1 MIKRNLLVMG
11 LAVMLSAC
19 GFQLRGTGTTD
30 LALKELDVSARDAYG
45 DTVTQLRQV
54 LKSSGVN
61 VHAGAP
67 YKLFLAREDNTQRA
81 ASYAGS
87 ARSVEYELTDTLS
100 FEIRGQNN
108 TSLLA
113 DKLEVQKIYVHDSNN
128 LTGSDQ
134 EASQLRDEMR
144 AELVQQLVMRLQ
156 RLTPAQLDQLQ
167 ADAEARLRAE
177 QEALEAARK
186 AEAEATAPQ
195 QSPLQLP
202 LQLR

>member
-1 MIKRNLLVMG
+1 MRL
-11 LAVMLSAC
+11 
-19 GFQLRGTGTTD
+19 
-30 LALKELDVSARDAYG
+30 
-45 DTVTQLRQV
+45 
-54 LKSSGVN
+54 
-61 VHAGAP
+61 HAGAP
-67 YKLFLAREDNTQRA
+67 YKLVLVREEEKQRT
-81 ASYAGS
+81 ASYTGS
-87 ARSVEYELTDTLS
+87 VRSAEYELNRTLDYQ
-100 FEIRGQNN
+100 IRGSKN
-108 TSLLA
+108 LLL
-113 DKLEVQKIYVHDSNN
+113 LEDQASVQKIYLHDGSN
-128 LTGSDQ
+128 LIGSDQ

>member
-1 MIKRNLLVMG
+1 MLV
-11 LAVMLSAC
+11 
-19 GFQLRGTGTTD
+19 
-30 LALKELDVSARDAYG
+30 
-45 DTVTQLRQV
+45 
-54 LKSSGVN
+54 
-61 VHAGAP
+61 
-67 YKLFLAREDNTQRA
+67 REEEKQRT
-81 ASYAGS
+81 ASYTGS
-87 ARSVEYELTDTLS
+87 VRSAEYELNRTLDYQ
-100 FEIRGQNN
+100 IRGSKN
-108 TSLLA
+108 LLL
-113 DKLEVQKIYVHDSNN
+113 LEDQASVQKIYLHDGSN
-128 LTGSDQ
+128 LIGSDQ

>member
-1 MIKRNLLVMG
+1 MGLRGSASGQRGSKNLL
-11 LAVMLSAC
+11 LL
-19 GFQLRGTGTTD
+19 
-30 LALKELDVSARDAYG
+30 
-45 DTVTQLRQV
+45 
-54 LKSSGVN
+54 
-61 VHAGAP
+61 
-67 YKLFLAREDNTQRA
+67 EDQ
-81 ASYAGS
+81 AS
-87 ARSVEYELTDTLS
+87 
-100 FEIRGQNN
+100 
-108 TSLLA
+108 
-113 DKLEVQKIYVHDSNN
+113 VQKIYLHDGSN
-128 LTGSDQ
+128 LIGSDQ